1 MYLRLFIFCLA
12 CLLSSPCVISA
23 FARQPAPQ
31 KPEIVDQLP
40 VSKIIESPTP
50 TGFDTDPISLFT
62 KAIGLVLVF
71 SLLLYLSLRAYK
83 YLVQG
88 KSAGGQFPRIRVLG
102 SSLIGPKKS
111 LCMVDVL
118 DHLLVLGVTDSQI
131 TVLLELPW
139 EKLDEG
145 LKRSLLEEKASTS
158 TVSFSAL
165 LKNWSKKT

>member
-1 MYLRLFIFCLA
+1 MYPRFFIFCLV
-12 CLLSSPCVISA
+12 CLLSALCVVSA
-23 FARQPAPQ
+23 LARQPAPQ
-31 KPEIVDQLP
+31 KPSIVEQSP
-40 VSKIIESPTP
+40 VSQIIESPTS
-50 TGFDTDPISLFT
+50 TGIDIDPVSLFT
-62 KAIGLVLVF
+62 KAIGLVLFF

-83 YLVQG
+83 YLVRG
-88 KSAGGQFPRIRVLG
+88 NSTGGQSPRIRVIG

-118 DHLLVLGVTDSQI
+118 DHLLVLGVTDTQI

-145 LKRSLLEEKASTS
+145 LKRSLLEEKGSPS

>member
-1 MYLRLFIFCLA
+1 MYPRLLIFSLA
-12 CLLSSPCVISA
+12 CLLSSPDVISA
-23 FARQPAPQ
+23 LARQPAPQ
-31 KPEIVDQLP
+31 RPEIVEQPP
-40 VSKIIESPTP
+40 VSRIIESPTP
-50 TGFDTDPISLFT
+50 TGIDTDPISMFT
-62 KAIGLVLVF
+62 KAIGLVLFF

-88 KSAGGQFPRIRVLG
+88 KSTGGQSPRIRILG

-118 DHLLVLGVTDSQI
+118 DHLLVLGVTESQI

-145 LKRSLLEEKASTS
+145 LKRSLLEEKGSTS
-158 TVSFSAL
+158 TASFNAL
-165 LKNWSKKT
+165 LKNWLKKT